1 MAKMP
6 TLAIRSFGTVEVMLT
21 GSNSLPT
28 IRRAKFCRLGVRE
41 SFGTDD
47 DICGKLCGLV
57 ELFWRFTPKREW
69 TAYPCRGPMRH
80 AAVTEVNF
88 PAKDRRYQ

>member
-69 TAYPCRGPMRH
+69 TGYLPRCSMRE
-80 AAVTEVNF
+80 AAVTHANF
-88 PAKDRRYQ
+88 PAKDCRDQ